1 MILKKYATIILLM
14 FMAISTM
21 AQENKKDLRKIS
33 KEEVLQ
39 MTIEDLSVYDLDE
52 LMQLMNITGAS
63 SLEELY
69 ELLLNK
75 NVTSASKSAES
86 LFDSPLSTTVLSYD
100 EINASGATSIEEA
113 LRLVPGVIVR
123 EKTNGNYDVQ
133 IRGGQNM
140 PMNNMMLYAENTTTL
155 VMIDGRP
162 VFNYGM
168 GGILWETLPVSLG
181 ELDRIE
187 VVRGPSSAL
196 YGPNAVN
203 GVINLITK
211 DVKTTSPVVSA
222 NLQGGSHTSYIG
234 DVSIQKNFNDKI
246 AVGLSYNYERRNR
259 NTDKIYAV
267 YADEFLD
274 LESYD
279 KQRIDNLWG
288 KDVTAELFNDPGRSK
303 QKMGLNAYID
313 IKPNEDLSFNLSTG
327 YLDSEAVTSS
337 LGDSPLAQNTR
348 RSFGYFV
355 NLNSVIHGFN
365 LHTSLNNVTQDFYQ
379 GHKGF
384 KMDNEQYN
392 VELDYL
398 LKFNT
403 LSIRPG
409 LSYQSVYYDDRNY
422 IDNLG
427 EGFSNG
433 RNVLR
438 NFAASARFDYTPTEK
453 LRLVAALRSEKYSV
467 PDKWM
472 PSYQF
477 IASYK
482 INDNNLIRAVY
493 SRANQS
499 TFLINAY
506 SDYTW
511 DREGLASPDF
521 VHFGSNNEPD
531 MMVMDMMEIGFRSRP
546 SKKILIDVEAFF
558 NKAKDFS
565 ALMPDSMRTVVFAN
579 PTTID
584 PKTTLYTSY
593 RHLDIESKQFG
604 VSISADMVLSEKL
617 FMKAHLT
624 YQKTTVDNFQD
635 ASRDAIAG
643 MQGAAY
649 VPSMTND
656 VTQYVT
662 YIQSGGA
669 MGSNIPPKTIYVS
682 DLQIN
687 PSEFKDDVDNEAI
700 PSFWGSLSL
709 TYKPT
714 KKLAVTAQ
722 GYYYDKYYLYT
733 QYENDLRRTSLIT
746 TGVKQEMDYTG
757 NVDGKFLLNA
767 KVNYRLSNNVNLF
780 INGRNILNNDK
791 QEYIFMDTIGGLY
804 LAGFNVSF

>member
-1 MILKKYATIILLM
+1 MLLKKYATLILLM
-14 FMAISTM
+14 FMALSTM
-21 AQENKKDLRKIS
+21 AQENKKDLSKIT

-39 MTIEDLSVYDLDE
+39 MTIEDLSAYDLAE
-52 LMQLMNITGAS
+52 LMQLMDITGAS

-86 LFDSPLSTTVLSYD
+86 IFDSPLSTTVLSYD

-133 IRGGQNM
+133 IRGGQNT
-140 PMNNMMLYAENTTTL
+140 PMNNMSLYAENTTTL

-211 DVKTTSPVVSA
+211 DINKESALVSA
-222 NLQGGSHTSYIG
+222 NLQGGSQASYIG
-234 DVSIQKNFNDKI
+234 DVSIRKVINQKI
-246 AVGLSYNYERRNR
+246 TAGLSYNYEHRNR
-259 NTDKIYAV
+259 NTDKVYAIYA
-267 YADEFLD
+267 DRFLD
-274 LESYD
+274 LVSYD

-288 KDVTAELFNDPGRSK
+288 KDVTSELFNDSERSK

-313 IKPNEDLSFNLSTG
+313 IKPNDELLFKLSTG
-327 YLDSEAVTSS
+327 YLNSEAITST
-337 LGDSPLAQNTR
+337 LGDGPSAQNTR
-348 RSFGYFV
+348 HSYGYFV
-355 NLNSVIHGFN
+355 NMNSTIYGFN

-392 VELDYL
+392 IELDYL
-398 LKFNT
+398 LKFDK

-409 LSYQSVYYDDRNY
+409 LSYQSVYYDDRKY
-422 IDNLG
+422 IANLG
-427 EGFSNG
+427 EGFLNNRS
-433 RNVLR
+433 VLR
-438 NFAASARFDYTPTEK
+438 NFAASARFDYSPMEK
-453 LRLVAALRSEKYSV
+453 IRLVAALRAEKYNV

-482 INDNNLIRAVY
+482 INDNNLLRAVY

-499 TFLINAY
+499 TFILNVY

-511 DREGLASPDF
+511 DREGLTSPDY
-521 VHFGSNNEPD
+521 VHFGGSNEPD
-531 MMVMDMMEIGFRSRP
+531 MMVMDMMEIGFRTRP
-546 SKKILIDVEAFF
+546 SKKLLIDVEAFY

-565 ALMPDSMRTVVFAN
+565 ALMPDSMRTVVFN
-579 PTTID
+579 SNTID

-604 VSISADMVLSEKL
+604 ASISADMVLSEKL

-635 ASRDAIAG
+635 ANRDYIAG
-643 MQGAAY
+643 LQGAAY
-649 VPSMTND
+649 VPGMTND
-656 VTQYVT
+656 ITQYIT
-662 YIQSGGA
+662 YVQSGGA
-669 MGSNIPPKTIYVS
+669 MGSSIPPKPVYS
-682 DLQIN
+682 SNLQIN
-687 PSEFKDDVDNEAI
+687 QTEFKDGVDNEAI
-700 PSFWGSLSL
+700 PAFWASLSL

-714 KKLAVTAQ
+714 KKIAVTAQ

-733 QYENDLRRTSLIT
+733 QYENDLRRASLIT
-746 TGVKQEMDYTG
+746 TGAKQEMEYTG
-757 NVDGKFLLNA
+757 HMDGKFLLNA
-767 KVNYRLSNNVNLF
+767 KVNYKLSDKVNLF
-780 INGRNILNNDK
+780 VNGRNILNSET
-791 QEYIFMDTIGGLY
+791 QEFIFMDTIGALY